1 MRKRCQCLSKSYS
14 TRRRSPISEWMLSW
28 PFTKSHQPALKSWH
42 HKSSW
47 HHRTKTAIDSSKESF
62 KQLNAVMPAIFSH
75 MGADKLGLD
84 FCLWP
89 LTSKIDVR
97 SNVGYWEARRTR
109 STHSELFGF

>member
-28 PFTKSHQPALKSWH
+28 PSTKSHQLALKSWH

-47 HHRTKTAIDSSKESF
+47 HHRTKTAIDSSKESC

-75 MGADKLGLD
+75 TGAGKLDLD
-84 FCLWP
+84 FCLWQIV
-89 LTSKIDVR
+89 LQKSFEHLGAK
-97 SNVGYWEARRTR
+97 
-109 STHSELFGF
+109 H